1 MSTVLNG
8 SFVGAWGFQQ
18 ESVKRTRQ
26 GTGKAKPLLTPVWTC
41 YEIVLLSHPAVAE
54 AVCFA

>member
-1 MSTVLNG
+1 MSTVLNR

-18 ESVKRTRQ
+18 ESVKGTRQ